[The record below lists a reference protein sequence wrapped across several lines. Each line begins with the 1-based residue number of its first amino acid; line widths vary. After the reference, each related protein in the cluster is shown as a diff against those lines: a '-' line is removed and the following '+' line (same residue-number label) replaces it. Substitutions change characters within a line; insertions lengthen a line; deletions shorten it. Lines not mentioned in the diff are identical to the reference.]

1 LTVCACVEQVP
12 ADVTVRSLRLPARS
26 SELGA
31 ARRYAEEVASAF
43 GLDSCSCYELAVAVN
58 EAVTNAITHG
68 APDEQGQI
76 HLSALEGCDRLTF
89 EVCDYGTFTAP
100 VATASPTCEHGRG
113 FVLMSMLTDAVEVF
127 GTSGRTT
134 IRLTKL
140 RV

>member
-1 LTVCACVEQVP
+1 MSACVEQAP
-12 ADVTVRSLRLPARS
+12 ADVAVRSLRLPARS

-43 GLDSCSCYELAVAVN
+43 GLDSCGCYELAVAVN

-68 APDEQGQI
+68 APDGEGQI
-76 HLSALEGCDRLTF
+76 HLSVLESSNRLTF

-113 FVLMSMLTDAVEVF
+113 FILMSTLTDAVEVF

-134 IRLTKL
+134 VRLTKL
-140 RV
+140 RA

>member
-1 LTVCACVEQVP
+1 MSACVEQVP
-12 ADVTVRSLRLPARS
+12 ADVTVRSLHLPARS

-43 GLDSCSCYELAVAVN
+43 GLDSCGCYELAVAVN

-76 HLSALEGCDRLTF
+76 HLSVLEGCDRLTF

-100 VATASPTCEHGRG
+100 VITASPTCEHGRG
-113 FVLMSMLTDAVEVF
+113 FVLMSTLTDAVEVF
-127 GTSGRTT
+127 GISRRTT
-134 IRLTKL
+134 VRLTKL